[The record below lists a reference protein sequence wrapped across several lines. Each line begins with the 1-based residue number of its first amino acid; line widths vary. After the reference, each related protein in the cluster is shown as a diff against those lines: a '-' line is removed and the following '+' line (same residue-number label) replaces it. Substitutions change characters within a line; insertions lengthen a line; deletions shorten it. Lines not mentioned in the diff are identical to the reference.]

1 MAPAALG
8 EARYHD
14 QDEMEDEDAQPG
26 NANADGNQAEDQR
39 RPLEVA
45 TLDGR
50 YNQNDGDDD
59 SGSGMNND
67 DEQDTA
73 DKDSKISPRLIE
85 K

>member
-1 MAPAALG
+1 MAPAAFG
-8 EARYHD
+8 EARDHD

-26 NANADGNQAEDQR
+26 NADGNQAEDQR
-39 RPLEVA
+39 RRLEEA
-45 TLDGR
+45 ALDRR
-50 YNQNDGDDD
+50 YNRNGGDDD